1 MSEKTGKMGK
11 QDSERREIELRLLE
25 EDIYEVRSFFAP
37 IYVLLFGGLFG
48 TTLVLYVARFLGWQ
62 QLFQLSLD
70 GLALVSIAGGLAVM
84 VESILLSFY
93 YTRKIVMSRKLT
105 GEDLVNLVY
114 HVFVASIIIASLG
127 LFVYYVFSRLA
138 VSRLAVSWTG

>member
-1 MSEKTGKMGK
+1 MKQQTGKMGK
-11 QDSERREIELRLLE
+11 TQDEWREIELRLLE
-25 EDIYEVRSFFAP
+25 EDIYDVQGFFAP
-37 IYVLLFGGLFG
+37 LYILLFGGLFG
-48 TTLVLYVARFLGWQ
+48 TTLLVYVARFFGWQ
-62 QLFQLSLD
+62 QLFQLGLD
-70 GLALVSIAGGLAVM
+70 GLAFVSIAGGLVVM

-93 YTRKIVMSRKLT
+93 YTRKIMVSRRLT

-114 HVFVASIIIASLG
+114 RVFVASIIIASLG